1 MLNAETK
8 RRIDNARDILVG
20 KVPDPKTQVEQ
31 ITFAMIY
38 KFMDD
43 MDQISVKLGGKASF
57 FNNGYEGFAWSKLM
71 DKKLSGS
78 QRLDLYVRALEGMAN
93 NPHIPQL
100 FRDVFKG
107 AFLPY
112 RDSETLNLFLKEMNG
127 FTYDHSEDLGDA
139 YEYLLSIFATKGK
152 AGQFRTP
159 RHIIDFIVDCV
170 DPDMHD
176 SVLDPACGTAG
187 FLISAYK
194 HITEKHRDDPL
205 TPDQKQRLTEN
216 FVGYDISPDMVR
228 LSLVNM
234 YLHQFPNPTIHEY
247 DALTTEDRWDETF
260 DVILANPP
268 FMTPKGGIR
277 PHKRFAVRANR
288 SEVLFVDYIAEHLNV
303 GGRAGVIV
311 PEGIIF
317 QSSNAYKALRK
328 MLVEENYL
336 YAVVSLPAGVFNPY
350 SGVKTS
356 ILLLDKDLARRAER
370 VLFVRVEQDGFDL
383 GAQRRE
389 IEQNDLPEALA
400 AVKAFQADLAME
412 PENSARAWA
421 VEKARLGEDG
431 DYNLS
436 GERYR
441 QVVLVSQKWPMVKLK
456 ECCKFIRGVTYS
468 KKNEVEEKGNIIL
481 RANNIDITKNSLD
494 LSDLKMIDKSIKLG
508 DDLLLKEN
516 DIFICS
522 ASGSKEHIGKVA
534 FINEDLPYYFGGFM
548 AVIRCN
554 EKVNPKYVFELLKS
568 PIFRTHLNHSILAVN
583 IRNLKSSMVYDFSIP
598 FPPLEVQQEIV
609 DEIEGYQKV
618 IDGARQVV
626 ENYKPVI
633 PIDPDWPLVKLGEVC
648 ETTSGGTPLRSIT
661 EYYEGGT
668 IPWLRSGEVNRGYIE
683 ESELFITEMGL
694 NNSSAKIFPINTV
707 LVAMYGATAGQVGL
721 LKFESS
727 TNQAICGILPNDQ
740 YIPEFLYYFLLSK
753 TEYFVEISGGGAQ
766 PNISQRIIK
775 ELLIPKPNI
784 SDQEKIVEAL
794 ESERSVIELNKTLIE
809 RFETKIAARIQSVW
823 GAG

>member
-1 MLNAETK
+1 MLNTETK

-43 MDQISVKLGGKASF
+43 MDQLSVRLGGNPSF
-57 FNNGYEGFAWSKLM
+57 FANGYEQYAWSKLM
-71 DKKLSGS
+71 DRKISGAD
-78 QRLDLYVRALEGMAN
+78 RLDLYVRALDQMAQ

-139 YEYLLSIFATKGK
+139 YEYLLSIFATQGK

-170 DPDMHD
+170 DPDLND
-176 SVLDPACGTAG
+176 TVLDPACGTAG

-194 HITEKHRDDPL
+194 HILEKHADNPL
-205 TPDQKQRLTEN
+205 NPDQKKRLTEN

-228 LSLVNM
+228 LSRVNM
-234 YLHQFPNPTIHEY
+234 YLHQFPNPTIYEY
-247 DALTTEDRWDETF
+247 DTLTTEDRWDDSF

-336 YAVVSLPAGVFNPY
+336 YAVVSLPAGIFQPY

-356 ILLLDKDLARRAER
+356 VLLMDKALAKGRDSI
-370 VLFVRVEQDGFDL
+370 LFVKVENDGYDL
-383 GAQRRE
+383 GAQRSP
-389 IEQNDLPEALA
+389 IEKNDLPKALEII
-400 AVKAFQADLAME
+400 KAFQANSLADLERSEIA
-412 PENSARAWA
+412 SA
-421 VEKARLGEDG
+421 VKKAKLGEDG
-431 DYNLS
+431 DYNYS
-436 GERYR
+436 VERYR
-441 QVVLVSQKWPMVKLK
+441 KIIVANHKWPHVPLGDVCVVQSGSGFPKEYQGKTNEQFPFLKVSDMNLPGNHIYITEWNNSVSSISLQKLK
-456 ECCKFIRGVTYS
+456 AKIAPSGSIIFPKIGAAIATNKKRILTKPSVFDNNVMGLIPKENILSKFLYYVLLSI
-468 KKNEVEEKGNIIL
+468 
-481 RANNIDITKNSLD
+481 D
-494 LSDLKMIDKSIKLG
+494 LSDWASDSSLPSIRKSTI
-508 DDLLLKEN
+508 
-516 DIFICS
+516 
-522 ASGSKEHIGKVA
+522 
-534 FINEDLPYYFGGFM
+534 
-548 AVIRCN
+548 
-554 EKVNPKYVFELLKS
+554 EL
-568 PIFRTHLNHSILAVN
+568 FT
-583 IRNLKSSMVYDFSIP
+583 IP
-598 FPPLEVQQEIV
+598 LPPLEVQQEIV

-633 PIDPDWPLVKLGEVC
+633 HIDPAWPLVKLGEVFINSR
-648 ETTSGGTPLRSIT
+648 ETLEPNKETGPIKYLSLANIESGSGKIIGDLDTEISDIKSTKKIYQPGDILYGKLRPNLNKVYLSDHKGICSTDILVLRKANENVVPAFFLSI
-661 EYYEGGT
+661 
-668 IPWLRSGEVNRGYIE
+668 
-683 ESELFITEMGL
+683 
-694 NNSSAKIFPINTV
+694 
-707 LVAMYGATAGQVGL
+707 
-721 LKFESS
+721 
-727 TNQAICGILPNDQ
+727 
-740 YIPEFLYYFLLSK
+740 LLSK
-753 TEYFVEISGGGAQ
+753 EFNEKVLIGVSGAQ
-766 PNISQRIIK
+766 LPRVSWKYISSLLVPFPLRDVQNLIAESIK
-775 ELLIPKPNI
+775 EEQGYLQSNQLLIEKFELKITNNI
-784 SDQEKIVEAL
+784 N
-794 ESERSVIELNKTLIE
+794 R
-809 RFETKIAARIQSVW
+809 VW
-823 GAG
+823 EDR

>member
-1 MLNAETK
+1 MLDSETK

-43 MDQISVKLGGKASF
+43 MDQLSVGLGGNPSF
-57 FNNGYEGFAWSKLM
+57 FANGYEGFAWSKLM
-71 DKKLSGS
+71 DKRLGAEA
-78 QRLDLYVRALEGMAN
+78 RLDLYVRALDKMSQ
-93 NPHIPQL
+93 NPYIPQL

-139 YEYLLSIFATKGK
+139 YEYLLSIFATQGK

-170 DPDMHD
+170 NPGKDDT
-176 SVLDPACGTAG
+176 VLDPACGTSG

-194 HITEKHRDDPL
+194 HILEKHQDNPL

-228 LSLVNM
+228 LSRVNM

-247 DALTTEDRWDETF
+247 DTLTTEDRWEDTF

-303 GGRAGVIV
+303 GGSAGVIV

-328 MLVEENYL
+328 MLVEEGYL
-336 YAVVSLPAGVFNPY
+336 YAVVSLPAGIFQPY

-356 ILLLDKDLARRAER
+356 VLLMDKDLARGTDSI
-370 VLFVRVEQDGFDL
+370 LFVKVENDGYDL
-383 GAQRRE
+383 GAQRNA
-389 IEQNDLPEALA
+389 IEGNDLPEALEI
-400 AVKAFQADLAME
+400 VKSFQQGKQTE
-412 PENSARAWA
+412 PDYPEMAIVVRKS
-421 VEKARLGEDG
+421 RLGEDG
-431 DYNLS
+431 GYNLS
-436 GERYR
+436 GLRY
-441 QVVLVSQKWPMVKLK
+441 QINDVISQKWPMIKLGD
-456 ECCKFIRGVTYS
+456 CCEYVRGLTYR
-468 KKNEVEEKGNIIL
+468 KDDEVEENGNIVL
-481 RANNIDITKNSLD
+481 RANNIDLEKNCLD
-494 LSDLKMIDKSIKLG
+494 FSDLRMIDNSVQIS
-508 DDLLLKEN
+508 DNLLLKKN
-516 DIFICS
+516 DILICA
-522 ASGSKEHIGKVA
+522 ASGSKRHIGKVA
-534 FINEDLPYYFGGFM
+534 FIEKDLPYYFGGFM

-554 EKVNPKYVFELLKS
+554 SKVKPMYLFEILRSPVFRS
-568 PIFRTHLNHSILAVN
+568 HLDKSILGAN
-583 IRNLKSSMVYDFSIP
+583 IRNLKSSIIYDFSIP
-598 FPPLEVQQEIV
+598 LPPIEIQKDIV

-626 ENYKPVI
+626 DNYKPI
-633 PIDPDWPLVKLGEVC
+633 IHIDPSWSLVKLGDVC
-648 ETTSGGTPLRSIT
+648 EVISGQSPKGIYYNKEGEGTPFYQGKTKFAYVYIGPPRKWTTS
-661 EYYEGGT
+661 
-668 IPWLRSGEVNRGYIE
+668 
-683 ESELFITEMGL
+683 
-694 NNSSAKIFPINTV
+694 
-707 LVAMYGATAGQVGL
+707 
-721 LKFESS
+721 
-727 TNQAICGILPNDQ
+727 
-740 YIPEFLYYFLLSK
+740 
-753 TEYFVEISGGGAQ
+753 
-766 PNISQRIIK
+766 
-775 ELLIPKPNI
+775 
-784 SDQEKIVEAL
+784 
-794 ESERSVIELNKTLIE
+794 
-809 RFETKIAARIQSVW
+809 ETKIAVKNDILMSVRAPVGPVNLATQRICIGRGLAAIRPNSSVALVYYVFSYLKMIEDDITGNKGSTIASITNKGIKEILIPLPSIEKQKEITDELKEEQRIIQANKNLINRFESKIADCIKRVW
-823 GAG
+823 E